1 MMDARDLDRFIV
13 ALGEIPHSRDP
24 AALRVKSAD
33 FSWFSPIMSAALAGR
48 LAELVVAPRTEAEV
62 VRVAAACA
70 RNRVPLVARGAGTG
84 NFGQAVPLA
93 GGAVVEMLGLD
104 RITWQRPDGVRAQA
118 GIRLGA
124 LDEALRRDGRELRM
138 HPSTKRLATV
148 GGFVGGGHAGV
159 GTVNWGILRD
169 RGNLLGLRVVTIEAN
184 PRVLEL
190 RGDDVNLVHHAYGV
204 NGLITEVELPLAP
217 AHEWLD
223 TIVVFDAFERA
234 AAFGMALASSD
245 GVLKKLVSVH
255 AWPIP
260 GYFKLLK
267 TYLPEGKAAAL
278 LMIGAETREAFE
290 ALAREHGGTVTLCVP
305 EASLGAAG
313 GKGTPLYEF
322 TWGHTTMHALRA
334 DRTLTYLVCIFPRED
349 PLGAIERVHAKLG
362 AEVPLHLEFKRFDG
376 YLTAEGVPLFRYQGF
391 EQLTRLYQEFEAEGV
406 RIANAH
412 TFLLQNGG
420 MKSLDAAQIDFKRAV
435 DPQLLMNPGK
445 IAGLDDLPGG
455 VSGTALE
462 AAQLPA
468 SGWAY

>member
-1 MMDARDLDRFIV
+1 MKADFLE
-13 ALGEIPHSRDP
+13 ALGNIPHSRDA

-48 LAELVVAPRTEAEV
+48 QAEV
-62 VRVAAACA
+62 VVSPRDEQEVMTIASACA
-70 RNRVPLVARGAGTG
+70 RHRVPLVARGGGTG

-93 GGAVVEMLGLD
+93 GGAVVEMVGLD
-104 RITWQRPDGVRAQA
+104 RLVFQRGNVARAQA

-124 LDEALRRDGRELRM
+124 LDEQLRKGGRELRM
-138 HPSTKRLATV
+138 HPSTKKLATL

-169 RGNLLGLRVVTIEAN
+169 RGNLLGLKIITIEEK

-204 NGLITEVELPLAP
+204 NGLVTEVELPLAP
-217 AHEWLD
+217 AYEWLD
-223 TIVVFDAFERA
+223 TIVAFDDFERA
-234 AAFGMALASSD
+234 AAFGMALATAD

-260 GYFKLLK
+260 GFFVPLK
-267 TYLPEGKAAAL
+267 HHLPEGRAAAL

-290 ALAREHGGTVTLCVP
+290 ALVRDFGGSVTMCVP
-305 EASLGAAG
+305 QANI
-313 GKGTPLYEF
+313 YEY

-334 DRTLTYLVCIFPRED
+334 DRSLTYLVCIFPKD
-349 PLGAIERVHAKLG
+349 GTLGAIGRVHRRLG
-362 AEVPLHLEFKRFDG
+362 AEVMLHLEFKRFAG
-376 YLTAEGVPLFRYQGF
+376 YMTAEGVPLFRYQGF
-391 EQLTRLYQEFEAEGV
+391 EQMTRLYKAFEAEGV

-420 MKSLDAAQIDFKRAV
+420 MKDLDAAQIDFKRAV
-435 DPQLLMNPGK
+435 DPHLLMNPGK
-445 IAGLDDLPGG
+445 VAGLDDLPGG
-455 VSGTALE
+455 LSGAALE

>member
-1 MMDARDLDRFIV
+1 MKADFLE
-13 ALGEIPHSRDP
+13 ALGNIPHSRDA

-48 LAELVVAPRTEAEV
+48 QAEV
-62 VRVAAACA
+62 VVSPRDEQEVMTIASACA
-70 RNRVPLVARGAGTG
+70 RHRVPLVARGGGTG

-93 GGAVVEMLGLD
+93 GGAVVEMVGLD
-104 RITWQRPDGVRAQA
+104 RLVFQRGNVARAQA

-124 LDEALRRDGRELRM
+124 LDEQRRKSGRELRM
-138 HPSTKRLATV
+138 HPSTKKLATL

-169 RGNLLGLRVVTIEAN
+169 RGNLLGLKIITIEEK

-204 NGLITEVELPLAP
+204 NGLVTEVELPLAP
-217 AHEWLD
+217 AYEWLD
-223 TIVVFDAFERA
+223 TIVAFDDFERA
-234 AAFGMALASSD
+234 AAFGMALATAD

-260 GYFKLLK
+260 GFFVPLK
-267 TYLPEGKAAAL
+267 DHLPEGKAAAV
-278 LMIGAETREAFE
+278 LMIGAETRDAFE
-290 ALAREHGGTVTLCVP
+290 ALVRDFGGSVTMCVP
-305 EASLGAAG
+305 QANI
-313 GKGTPLYEF
+313 YEY

-334 DRTLTYLVCIFPRED
+334 DRSLTYLVCIFPKD
-349 PLGAIERVHAKLG
+349 DTLGAIGRVHRKLG
-362 AEVPLHLEFKRFDG
+362 AEVMLHLEFKRFAG
-376 YLTAEGVPLFRYQGF
+376 YMTAEGVPLFRYQGF
-391 EQLTRLYQEFEAEGV
+391 EQMTRLYKAFEAEGV

-420 MKSLDAAQIDFKRAV
+420 MKDLDAAQIDFKRAV
-435 DPQLLMNPGK
+435 DPHLLMNPGK
-445 IAGLDDLPGG
+445 VAGLDDLPGG
-455 VSGTALE
+455 LSGAALE

>member
-1 MMDARDLDRFIV
+1 
-13 ALGEIPHSRDP
+13 
-24 AALRVKSAD
+24 
-33 FSWFSPIMSAALAGR
+33 MSAALAGR
-48 LAELVVAPRTEAEV
+48 TAEV
-62 VRVAAACA
+62 VLCPTSEEQVVRIAAACA
-70 RNRVPLVARGAGTG
+70 RHRVPLVARGGGTG

-93 GGAVVEMLGLD
+93 GGAVVEILGLD
-104 RITWQRPDGVRAQA
+104 RILWQRPNSARAQA

-124 LDEALRRDGRELRM
+124 LDDELRKNGRELRM
-138 HPSTKRLATV
+138 HPSTKRLATL

-169 RGNLLGLRVVTIEAN
+169 RGNILGLKIITIEEA

-217 AHEWLD
+217 AYEWLD
-223 TIVVFDAFERA
+223 TIVVFDDFARA
-234 AAFGMALASSD
+234 ADFGMALATSD
-245 GVLKKLVSVH
+245 GILKKLVSVH

-260 GYFKLLK
+260 GYFKPLQ
-267 TYLPEGKAAAL
+267 LPVGKAAAL

-290 ALAREHGGTVTLCVP
+290 ALVRDFGGEITLCVR
-305 EASLGAAG
+305 EAA
-313 GKGTPLYEF
+313 LYEF

-334 DRTLTYLVCIFPRED
+334 DRSLTYLVCIFPRD
-349 PLGAIERVHAKLG
+349 DTVGAIKRVHAKLG
-362 AEVPLHLEFKRFDG
+362 AEAYLHLEYKRFNG
-376 YLTAEGVPLFRYQGF
+376 YMTAEGVPLFRYHGF
-391 EQLTRLYQEFEAEGV
+391 EQMTRLYRAFEAEGV
-406 RIANAH
+406 RIANVH

-420 MKSLDAAQIDFKRAV
+420 MKDVDEAQVAFKRSV
-435 DPQLLMNPGK
+435 DPHLLMNPGK

-455 VSGTALE
+455 ISGAALE

>member
-1 MMDARDLDRFIV
+1 VKADFLE
-13 ALGEIPHSRDP
+13 ALGDIPHSRDA

-48 LAELVVAPRTEAEV
+48 QAEV
-62 VRVAAACA
+62 VVSPRDEQEVMTIASACA
-70 RNRVPLVARGAGTG
+70 RHRVPLVARGGGTG

-93 GGAVVEMLGLD
+93 GGAVVEMVGLD
-104 RITWQRPDGVRAQA
+104 RLVFQKGNVARAQA

-124 LDEALRRDGRELRM
+124 LDEQLRKGGRELRM
-138 HPSTKRLATV
+138 HPSTKKLATL

-169 RGNLLGLRVVTIEAN
+169 RGNLLGLKIITIEEK

-204 NGLITEVELPLAP
+204 NGLVTEVELPLAP
-217 AHEWLD
+217 AYEWLD
-223 TIVVFDAFERA
+223 TIVAFDDFERA
-234 AAFGMALASSD
+234 AAFGMALATAD

-260 GYFKLLK
+260 GFFVPLK
-267 TYLPEGKAAAL
+267 HHLPEGRAAAL

-290 ALAREHGGTVTLCVP
+290 ALVRDFGGIVTMCVP
-305 EASLGAAG
+305 QANI
-313 GKGTPLYEF
+313 YEY

-334 DRTLTYLVCIFPRED
+334 DRSLTYLVCIFPKD
-349 PLGAIERVHAKLG
+349 GTLGAIGRVHRRLG
-362 AEVPLHLEFKRFDG
+362 AEVMLHLEFKRFAG
-376 YLTAEGVPLFRYQGF
+376 YMTAEGVPLFRYQGF
-391 EQLTRLYQEFEAEGV
+391 EQMTRLYKAFEAEGV

-420 MKSLDAAQIDFKRAV
+420 MKDLDAAQIDFKRAV
-435 DPQLLMNPGK
+435 DPHLLMNPGK
-445 IAGLDDLPGG
+445 VAGLDDLPGG
-455 VSGTALE
+455 LSGAALE

>member
-1 MMDARDLDRFIV
+1 MKADFLE
-13 ALGEIPHSRDP
+13 ALGNIPHSRDP
-24 AALRVKSAD
+24 SALRVKSAD

-48 LAELVVAPRTEAEV
+48 QAEV
-62 VRVAAACA
+62 VVSPRDEQEVVTIASACA
-70 RNRVPLVARGAGTG
+70 RHRVPLVARGGGTG

-93 GGAVVEMLGLD
+93 GGAVVEMVGLD
-104 RITWQRPDGVRAQA
+104 RLVFQKGNVARAQA

-124 LDEALRRDGRELRM
+124 LDEQLRKGGRELRM
-138 HPSTKRLATV
+138 HPSTKKLATL

-169 RGNLLGLRVVTIEAN
+169 RGNLLGLKIITIEEK

-204 NGLITEVELPLAP
+204 NGLVTEVELPLAP
-217 AHEWLD
+217 AYEWLD
-223 TIVVFDAFERA
+223 TIVAFDDFERA
-234 AAFGMALASSD
+234 AAFGMALATAD

-260 GYFKLLK
+260 GFFVPLK
-267 TYLPEGKAAAL
+267 HHLPEGRAAAL

-290 ALAREHGGTVTLCVP
+290 ALVRDFGGSVTMCVP
-305 EASLGAAG
+305 QANI
-313 GKGTPLYEF
+313 YEY

-334 DRTLTYLVCIFPRED
+334 DRSLTYLVCIFPKD
-349 PLGAIERVHAKLG
+349 GTLGAIGRVHRRLG
-362 AEVPLHLEFKRFDG
+362 AEVMLHLEFKRFAG
-376 YLTAEGVPLFRYQGF
+376 YMTAEGVPLFRYQGF
-391 EQLTRLYQEFEAEGV
+391 EQMTRLYKAFEAEGV

-420 MKSLDAAQIDFKRAV
+420 MKDLDAAQIDFKRAV
-435 DPQLLMNPGK
+435 DPHLLMNPGK
-445 IAGLDDLPGG
+445 VAGLDDLPGG
-455 VSGTALE
+455 LSGTALE

>member
-1 MMDARDLDRFIV
+1 MIDAFLKE
-13 ALGEIPHSRDP
+13 LGDIPQSRDA

-48 LAELVVAPRTEAEV
+48 MADVVLSPRSEEDV
-62 VRVAAACA
+62 VRIAAACA
-70 RNRVPLVARGAGTG
+70 RHRVPLVARGAGTG

-104 RITWQRPDGVRAQA
+104 RIIWKRPNSVRAQA

-124 LDEALRRDGRELRM
+124 LDDELRSQGREMRM
-138 HPSTKRLATV
+138 HPSTKRLATL

-169 RGNLLGLRVVTIEAN
+169 RGNILGLKIITIEET

-204 NGLITEVELPLAP
+204 NGLVTEVELPLAP
-217 AHEWLD
+217 AYEWLD
-223 TIVVFDAFERA
+223 TIVVFADFVRA
-234 AAFGMALASSD
+234 AEFGMALATSD
-245 GVLKKLVSVH
+245 GILKKLVSVH

-260 GYFKLLK
+260 GYFKPLAAH
-267 TYLPEGKAAAL
+267 LPVGKAAAL

-290 ALAREHGGTVTLCVP
+290 ALVRDFGGEITRCVP
-305 EASLGAAG
+305 EAG
-313 GKGTPLYEF
+313 LYEY

-334 DRTLTYLVCIFPRED
+334 DRSLTYLVCIFPRED
-349 PLGAIERVHAKLG
+349 TLGTIRRVHAKLG
-362 AEVPLHLEFKRFDG
+362 AEAFLHLEYKRFNG

-391 EQLTRLYQEFEAEGV
+391 EQMTRLYKAFEAEGV

-420 MKSLDAAQIDFKRAV
+420 MKDLDAAQIAFKRSV
-435 DPQLLMNPGK
+435 DPHLLMNPGK

-455 VSGTALE
+455 ISGTAVE

-468 SGWAY
+468 SGWAS

>member
-1 MMDARDLDRFIV
+1 MKADFLE
-13 ALGEIPHSRDP
+13 ALGDIPHSRDA

-48 LAELVVAPRTEAEV
+48 QAEV
-62 VRVAAACA
+62 VVSPRDEQEVMTIASACA
-70 RNRVPLVARGAGTG
+70 RHRVPLVARGGGTG

-93 GGAVVEMLGLD
+93 GGAVVEMVGLD
-104 RITWQRPDGVRAQA
+104 RLVFQRGNVARAQA

-124 LDEALRRDGRELRM
+124 LDEQLRKSGRELRM
-138 HPSTKRLATV
+138 HPSTKKLATL

-169 RGNLLGLRVVTIEAN
+169 RGNLLGLKIITIEEK

-204 NGLITEVELPLAP
+204 NGLVTEVELPLAP
-217 AHEWLD
+217 AYEWLD
-223 TIVVFDAFERA
+223 TIVAFDDFERA
-234 AAFGMALASSD
+234 AAFGMALATAD

-260 GYFKLLK
+260 GFFVPLK
-267 TYLPEGKAAAL
+267 DHLPEGKAAAV
-278 LMIGAETREAFE
+278 LMIGAETRDAFE
-290 ALAREHGGTVTLCVP
+290 ALVRDFGGSVTMCVP
-305 EASLGAAG
+305 QANI
-313 GKGTPLYEF
+313 YEY

-334 DRTLTYLVCIFPRED
+334 DRSLTYLVCIFPKD
-349 PLGAIERVHAKLG
+349 DTLGAIGRVHRKLG
-362 AEVPLHLEFKRFDG
+362 AEVMLHLEFKRFAG
-376 YLTAEGVPLFRYQGF
+376 YMTAEGVPLFRYQGF
-391 EQLTRLYQEFEAEGV
+391 EQMTRLYKAFEAEGV

-420 MKSLDAAQIDFKRAV
+420 MKDLDAAQIDFKRAV
-435 DPQLLMNPGK
+435 DPHLLMNPGK
-445 IAGLDDLPGG
+445 VAGLDDLPGG
-455 VSGTALE
+455 LSGAALE

>member
-1 MMDARDLDRFIV
+1 VKADFLE
-13 ALGEIPHSRDP
+13 ALGNIPHSRDA

-48 LAELVVAPRTEAEV
+48 QAEV
-62 VRVAAACA
+62 VVSPRDEQEVVTIASACA
-70 RNRVPLVARGAGTG
+70 RHRVPLVARGGGTG

-93 GGAVVEMLGLD
+93 GGAVVEMVGLD
-104 RITWQRPDGVRAQA
+104 RLVFQKGNVARAQA

-124 LDEALRRDGRELRM
+124 LDEQLRKGGRELRM
-138 HPSTKRLATV
+138 HPSTKKLATL

-169 RGNLLGLRVVTIEAN
+169 RGNLLGLKIITIEEK

-204 NGLITEVELPLAP
+204 NGLVTEVELPLAP
-217 AHEWLD
+217 AYEWLD
-223 TIVVFDAFERA
+223 TIVAFDDFERA
-234 AAFGMALASSD
+234 AAFGMALATAD

-260 GYFKLLK
+260 GFFVPLK
-267 TYLPEGKAAAL
+267 PHLPEGRAAAL

-290 ALAREHGGTVTLCVP
+290 ALVRDFGGSVTMCVP
-305 EASLGAAG
+305 QANI
-313 GKGTPLYEF
+313 YEY

-334 DRTLTYLVCIFPRED
+334 DRSLTYLVCIFPKD
-349 PLGAIERVHAKLG
+349 GTLGAIGRVHRKLG
-362 AEVPLHLEFKRFDG
+362 AEVMLHLEFKRFAG
-376 YLTAEGVPLFRYQGF
+376 YMTAEGVPLFRYQGF
-391 EQLTRLYQEFEAEGV
+391 EQMTRLYKAFEAEGV

-420 MKSLDAAQIDFKRAV
+420 MKDLDAAQIDFKRAV
-435 DPQLLMNPGK
+435 DPHLLMNPGK
-445 IAGLDDLPGG
+445 VAGLDDLPGG
-455 VSGTALE
+455 LSGAALE

>member
-1 MMDARDLDRFIV
+1 VKADFLE
-13 ALGEIPHSRDP
+13 ALGNIPHSRDA

-48 LAELVVAPRTEAEV
+48 QAEV
-62 VRVAAACA
+62 VVSPRDEQEVVTIASACA
-70 RNRVPLVARGAGTG
+70 RHRVPLVARGGGTG

-93 GGAVVEMLGLD
+93 GGAVVEMVGLD
-104 RITWQRPDGVRAQA
+104 RLVFQKGNVARAQA

-124 LDEALRRDGRELRM
+124 LDEQLRKGGRELRM
-138 HPSTKRLATV
+138 HPSTKKLATL

-169 RGNLLGLRVVTIEAN
+169 RGNLLGLKIITIEEK

-204 NGLITEVELPLAP
+204 NGLVTEVELPLAP
-217 AHEWLD
+217 AYEWLD
-223 TIVVFDAFERA
+223 TIVAFDDFERA
-234 AAFGMALASSD
+234 AAFGMALATAD

-260 GYFKLLK
+260 GFFVPLK
-267 TYLPEGKAAAL
+267 HHLPEGRAAAL

-290 ALAREHGGTVTLCVP
+290 ALVRDFGGSVTMCVP
-305 EASLGAAG
+305 QANI
-313 GKGTPLYEF
+313 YEY

-334 DRTLTYLVCIFPRED
+334 DRSLTYLVCIFPKD
-349 PLGAIERVHAKLG
+349 GTLGAIGRVHRKLG
-362 AEVPLHLEFKRFDG
+362 AEVMLHLEFKRFAG
-376 YLTAEGVPLFRYQGF
+376 YMTAEGVPLFRYQGF
-391 EQLTRLYQEFEAEGV
+391 EQMTRLYKAFEAEGV

-420 MKSLDAAQIDFKRAV
+420 MKDLDAAQIDFKRAV
-435 DPQLLMNPGK
+435 DPHLLMNPGK
-445 IAGLDDLPGG
+445 VAGLDDLPGG
-455 VSGTALE
+455 LSGAALE

>member
-1 MMDARDLDRFIV
+1 MKADFLE
-13 ALGEIPHSRDP
+13 ALGNIPHSRDA

-48 LAELVVAPRTEAEV
+48 QAEV
-62 VRVAAACA
+62 VVSPRDEQEVVTIASACA
-70 RNRVPLVARGAGTG
+70 RHRVPLVARGGGTG

-93 GGAVVEMLGLD
+93 GGAVVEMVGLD
-104 RITWQRPDGVRAQA
+104 RLVFQKGNVARAQA

-124 LDEALRRDGRELRM
+124 LDEQLRKGGRELRM
-138 HPSTKRLATV
+138 HPSTKKLATL

-169 RGNLLGLRVVTIEAN
+169 RGNLLGLKIITIEEK

-204 NGLITEVELPLAP
+204 NGLVTEVELPLAP
-217 AHEWLD
+217 AYEWLD
-223 TIVVFDAFERA
+223 TIVAFDDFERA
-234 AAFGMALASSD
+234 AAFGMALATAD

-260 GYFKLLK
+260 GFFVPLK
-267 TYLPEGKAAAL
+267 PHLPEGRAAAL

-290 ALAREHGGTVTLCVP
+290 ALVRDFGGSVTMCVP
-305 EASLGAAG
+305 QANI
-313 GKGTPLYEF
+313 YEY

-334 DRTLTYLVCIFPRED
+334 DRSLTYLVCIFPKD
-349 PLGAIERVHAKLG
+349 GTLGAIGRVHRKLG
-362 AEVPLHLEFKRFDG
+362 AEVMLHLEFKRFAG
-376 YLTAEGVPLFRYQGF
+376 YMTAEGVPLFRYQGF
-391 EQLTRLYQEFEAEGV
+391 EQMTRLYKAFEAEGV

-420 MKSLDAAQIDFKRAV
+420 MKDLDAAQIDFKRAV
-435 DPQLLMNPGK
+435 DPHLLMNPGK
-445 IAGLDDLPGG
+445 VAGLDDLPGG
-455 VSGTALE
+455 LSGAALE

>member
-1 MMDARDLDRFIV
+1 MKAEFIQ
-13 ALGEIPHSRDP
+13 ALGDIPHSQDA

-48 LAELVVAPRTEAEV
+48 TADVVLSPRNEADV
-62 VRVAAACA
+62 IRIASACA
-70 RNRVPLVARGAGTG
+70 KHRVPLVARGAGTG

-93 GGAVVEMLGLD
+93 RGAVVEMLGLD
-104 RITWQRPDGVRAQA
+104 RLLFQKGNVVRAQA
-118 GIRLGA
+118 GIRLGV
-124 LDEALRRDGRELRM
+124 LDEVLRKNGRELRM
-138 HPSTKRLATV
+138 HPSTKKLATL

-169 RGNLLGLRVVTIEAN
+169 RGNLLGLKIVTIEEV

-204 NGLITEVELPLAP
+204 NGLVTEVELPLAP

-223 TIVVFDAFERA
+223 AVVVFDDFTRA
-234 AAFGMALASSD
+234 AEFGMALAIAD
-245 GVLKKLVSVH
+245 GILKKLVIVH

-260 GYFKLLK
+260 GFFKPLN
-267 TYLPEGKAAAL
+267 LPEGKAAAL
-278 LMIGAETREAFE
+278 LMVGAETREAFE
-290 ALAREHGGTVTLCVP
+290 ALARDFAGTVVSCGP
-305 EASLGAAG
+305 EAGI
-313 GKGTPLYEF
+313 YEY

-334 DRTLTYLVCIFPRED
+334 DRSLTYLVCIFPRED
-349 PLGAIERVHAKLG
+349 TLAAIRRVHTKLG
-362 AEVPLHLEFKRFDG
+362 GEVYMHLEYKRFNG
-376 YLTAEGVPLFRYQGF
+376 YMTAEGVPLFRYQGF
-391 EQLTRLYQEFEAEGV
+391 EHMTRLYKAFEAEGV

-420 MKSLDAAQIDFKRAV
+420 MKDIDAAQIAYKRSV
-435 DPQLLMNPGK
+435 DPHLLMNPGK
-445 IAGLDDLPGG
+445 IGGLDDLPGG
-455 VSGTALE
+455 ISGTALE

>member
-1 MMDARDLDRFIV
+1 MKADFLE
-13 ALGEIPHSRDP
+13 ALGNIPHSRDA

-48 LAELVVAPRTEAEV
+48 QAEV
-62 VRVAAACA
+62 VVSPRDEQEVVTIASACA
-70 RNRVPLVARGAGTG
+70 RHRVPLVARGGGTG

-93 GGAVVEMLGLD
+93 GGAVVEMVGLD
-104 RITWQRPDGVRAQA
+104 RLVFQKGNVARAQA

-124 LDEALRRDGRELRM
+124 LDEQLRKGGRELRM
-138 HPSTKRLATV
+138 HPSTKKLATL

-169 RGNLLGLRVVTIEAN
+169 RGNLLGLKIITIEEK

-204 NGLITEVELPLAP
+204 NGLVTEVELPLAP
-217 AHEWLD
+217 AYEWLD
-223 TIVVFDAFERA
+223 TIVAFDDFERA
-234 AAFGMALASSD
+234 AAFGMALATAD

-260 GYFKLLK
+260 GFFVPLK
-267 TYLPEGKAAAL
+267 HHLPEGRAAAL

-290 ALAREHGGTVTLCVP
+290 ALVRDFGGIVTMCVP
-305 EASLGAAG
+305 QANI
-313 GKGTPLYEF
+313 YEY

-334 DRTLTYLVCIFPRED
+334 DRSLTYLVCIFPKD
-349 PLGAIERVHAKLG
+349 GTLGAIGRVHRRLG
-362 AEVPLHLEFKRFDG
+362 AEVMLHLEFKRFAG
-376 YLTAEGVPLFRYQGF
+376 YMTAEGVPLFRYQGF
-391 EQLTRLYQEFEAEGV
+391 EQMTRLYKAFEAEGV

-420 MKSLDAAQIDFKRAV
+420 MKDLDAAQIDFKRAV
-435 DPQLLMNPGK
+435 DPHLLMNPGK
-445 IAGLDDLPGG
+445 VAGLDDLPGG
-455 VSGTALE
+455 LSGAALE

>member
-1 MMDARDLDRFIV
+1 MKADFLE
-13 ALGEIPHSRDP
+13 ALGDIPHSRDA

-48 LAELVVAPRTEAEV
+48 QAEV
-62 VRVAAACA
+62 VVSPRDEQEVVTIASACA
-70 RNRVPLVARGAGTG
+70 RHRVPLVARGGGTG

-93 GGAVVEMLGLD
+93 GGAVVEMVGLD
-104 RITWQRPDGVRAQA
+104 RLVFQKGNVARAQA

-124 LDEALRRDGRELRM
+124 LDEQLRKGGRELRM
-138 HPSTKRLATV
+138 HPSTKKLATL

-169 RGNLLGLRVVTIEAN
+169 RGNLLGLKIITIEEK

-204 NGLITEVELPLAP
+204 NGLVTEVELPLAP
-217 AHEWLD
+217 AYEWLD
-223 TIVVFDAFERA
+223 TIVAFDDFERA
-234 AAFGMALASSD
+234 AAFGMALATAD

-260 GYFKLLK
+260 GFFVPLK
-267 TYLPEGKAAAL
+267 HHLPEGRAAAL

-290 ALAREHGGTVTLCVP
+290 ALVRDFGGSVTMCVP
-305 EASLGAAG
+305 QANI
-313 GKGTPLYEF
+313 YEY

-334 DRTLTYLVCIFPRED
+334 DRSLTYLVCIFPKD
-349 PLGAIERVHAKLG
+349 DTLGAIGRVHRKLG
-362 AEVPLHLEFKRFDG
+362 AEVMLHLEFKRFAG
-376 YLTAEGVPLFRYQGF
+376 YMTAEGVPLFRYQGF
-391 EQLTRLYQEFEAEGV
+391 EQMTRLYKAFEAEGV

-420 MKSLDAAQIDFKRAV
+420 MKDLDAAQIDFKRAV
-435 DPQLLMNPGK
+435 DPHLLMNPGK
-445 IAGLDDLPGG
+445 VAGLDDLPGG
-455 VSGTALE
+455 LSGAALE